1 MVNPQSC
8 VPSLAMSLACYILFG
23 VLSFYVTLFFVYCC
37 CESRKNRGNAV
48 AGNTG
53 SDPGDLTVWSV
64 SAGVADG
71 ACGGDG
77 GGGDGGCGGDGGG
90 GGDGE

>member
-1 MVNPQSC
+1 
-8 VPSLAMSLACYILFG
+8 MSLACYILFG

-53 SDPGDLTVWSV
+53 SGPGDLTVWSV
-64 SAGVADG
+64 SAG
-71 ACGGDG
+71 GGDG
-77 GGGDGGCGGDGGG
+77 GGCGGDGGG
-90 GGDGE
+90 CSADG

>member
-1 MVNPQSC
+1 
-8 VPSLAMSLACYILFG
+8 MS
-23 VLSFYVTLFFVYCC
+23 VLCDVWIPTSGFVVLCALIFFVCWCC
-37 CESRKNRGNAV
+37 CRSTVRKDSGNAV